1 MSTYQCSIC
10 GLIFNSQLSV
20 QRHIKNSKNC
30 KLSEVITK
38 IVIFNCDYC
47 TKVSH
52 SREIINLHKKVC
64 ENRPVE
70 VVEFSQFF
78 EDS

>member
-20 QRHIKNSKNC
+20 QRHTKNSKKC
-30 KLSEVITK
+30 KLSEVIST

-52 SREIINLHKKVC
+52 SNEIMDLHKKIC
-64 ENRPVE
+64 ESRPVE
-70 VVEFSQFF
+70 FVPEPPS
-78 EDS
+78 E